1 MPGTKGKDTMNK
13 RGDYI
18 ERARVAHHE
27 ALKAMMPAGSTMTG
41 KEVWRKLRRLECKAS
56 AMALRDCNTPVD
68 SNEVELC
75 YAQVEAAVERLF
87 GRKLPGF
94 FINRDPRGYALKLEE
109 RSVPF
114 QLHQDLGGYQI
125 LAPIID

>member
-1 MPGTKGKDTMNK
+1 MNK

-27 ALKAMMPAGSTMTG
+27 ALRAMMPAGSTMTG

-56 AMALRDCNTPVD
+56 AMATKVCNEPTD
-68 SNEVELC
+68 ENEVEQC
-75 YAQVEAAVERLF
+75 YAQVEAAVAKIF

-109 RSVPF
+109 KSVPF
-114 QLHQDLGGYQI
+114 ELHRDLGGYQI